1 MVFIKNFLNKLK
13 FRLIKSKVLLI
24 FVLTIFLILIL
35 AGPVVFSK
43 FTDVAERA
51 SLLRQ
56 YPALTKLLP
65 IYWQIRK
72 ISDIL
77 YLPYFFRRDKL
88 PVYELIIPAKSRK
101 QLDDSLPE
109 GFMNVNYYNQFWAPA
124 KFIYQGREYDVD
136 VRYRGEN
143 AIHWNA
149 PKKSYLVEFDKDDL
163 FNGIRRLSFIIADDR
178 LFALEQL
185 NNEHRAEKL
194 GLFHPASWF
203 GNLRINNR
211 NNGLYFIIESWSQEM
226 VAKWELPDESNFY
239 TLEDYNPALVELT
252 DWVIWDNVDSWDKLV
267 GDSQFGYDHYSE
279 VYQLL
284 ELLNNGSDEEFYQ
297 SIFNIIDEA
306 NFYNWQ
312 IHQELVHSNHQANN
326 VRLYF
331 DNSAGK
337 FYFIPWDL
345 GNTEPSQ
352 DIELYG
358 ALAKRI
364 FSNPEYRFAKD
375 KILYDYFSDPVQL
388 EDDLKFYD
396 QTIKNIKVAL
406 YKDRMK
412 ILTRTF
418 LYLSCNFSMA

>member
-226 VAKWELPDESNFY
+226 VAKW
-239 TLEDYNPALVELT
+239 
-252 DWVIWDNVDSWDKLV
+252 
-267 GDSQFGYDHYSE
+267 
-279 VYQLL
+279 
-284 ELLNNGSDEEFYQ
+284 
-297 SIFNIIDEA
+297 
-306 NFYNWQ
+306 
-312 IHQELVHSNHQANN
+312 
-326 VRLYF
+326 
-331 DNSAGK
+331 
-337 FYFIPWDL
+337 
-345 GNTEPSQ
+345 
-352 DIELYG
+352 
-358 ALAKRI
+358 
-364 FSNPEYRFAKD
+364 
-375 KILYDYFSDPVQL
+375 
-388 EDDLKFYD
+388 
-396 QTIKNIKVAL
+396 
-406 YKDRMK
+406 
-412 ILTRTF
+412 
-418 LYLSCNFSMA
+418 